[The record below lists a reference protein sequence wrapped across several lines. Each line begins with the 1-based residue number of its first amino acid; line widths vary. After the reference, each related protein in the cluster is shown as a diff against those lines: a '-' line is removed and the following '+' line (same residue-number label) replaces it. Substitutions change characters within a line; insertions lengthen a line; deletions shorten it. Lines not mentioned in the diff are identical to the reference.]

1 MRLLDK
7 FQQKAFW
14 INVLKVGLPFFLIVT
29 VFSLLMASY
38 GNFSLTDFEAMN
50 KTLFSEGKWIRFWLS
65 KIVIS
70 LGYGMY
76 VTNKNMK

>member
-1 MRLLDK
+1 MSLVDK
-7 FQQKAFW
+7 FQQKVFW
-14 INVLKVGLPFFLIVT
+14 ANVFRVALPFFIIVT
-29 VFSLLMASY
+29 IFSFLFTAWDEVTS
-38 GNFSLTDFEAMN
+38 GNFEAIN
-50 KTLFSEGKWIRFWLS
+50 QKLFSEGKWMRFWLS